1 MPSTLGAFW
10 FRSNRQKLIIALWE
24 TGTHFTQ
31 APYLLPFFNS
41 FVKKLALQRK
51 LFSPCLLPS
60 QFMCRAT
67 GPLELAHISACG
79 QAAQPWE
86 VSQYA
91 TERSPLLTF
100 LPMELWAGLRIGYF
114 VLSCLWHLSQWPVC
128 AVDVGWGRGGG
139 YGVPCE
145 AWHVWECPGSGVI
158 APLLY
163 QFQLISSHLA
173 HTWPSPSSHHRLLF
187 FPLNNVRTPNNC
199 SHWNQKATLNTDE
212 LESNSSWVRRS
223 RLPTDEHSH
232 LYSNYCQINKLISC
246 APKGIPGVP
255 GTATWGP
262 LSRACPQ
269 FCLGIVCKLGRAVP
283 RCLGKWDAGFHS

>member
-10 FRSNRQKLIIALWE
+10 FCSNRQKLIIALWE
-24 TGTHFTQ
+24 TGTHFPQ

-51 LFSPCLLPS
+51 LFSPCPLPS

-100 LPMELWAGLRIGYF
+100 LLMELWAGLRIGYF

-128 AVDVGWGRGGG
+128 ALDVGWGRGGG
-139 YGVPCE
+139 YGVSCE
-145 AWHVWECPGSGVI
+145 AWQCVGMTWICGHC
-158 APLLY
+158 PLLH

-199 SHWNQKATLNTDE
+199 SHWNQNVTPNTDE
-212 LESNSSWVRRS
+212 PESNNSSRVRRS
-223 RLPTDEHSH
+223 R
-232 LYSNYCQINKLISC
+232 
-246 APKGIPGVP
+246 
-255 GTATWGP
+255 
-262 LSRACPQ
+262 SRALPP
-269 FCLGIVCKLGRAVP
+269 LL
-283 RCLGKWDAGFHS
+283 